1 MARGIRL
8 TKQERDVLRILLDPA
23 TEGSDPGLDRKQKAA
38 RDSILAKLDASE
50 EAPKG
55 VSVEPIE
62 DALIASARGKV
73 VALEA
78 GHARASVQ
86 AKAVGATP
94 EDAKLVGAWMA
105 RQGWLSGPQTL
116 IDVLN
121 KWYQWLPKARATE
134 PPPALQPG
142 LGTDAKAERG
152 PGTPGE
158 AHPPGRPA
166 PGFR

>member
-8 TKQERDVLRILLDPA
+8 TKQEREWLRRFIEPQSRVESKGGKLAQSVL
-23 TEGSDPGLDRKQKAA
+23 QK
-38 RDSILAKLDASE
+38 LAASE